1 MKQSTPA
8 SIASILLTVT
18 VSTLAAA
25 TDMSSNAIGPPRTNS
40 TTIMGQ
46 TKPLPRPD
54 LIVQPVSE
62 VKLPMFLVKNV
73 GAANSGQSIV
83 QVQCHTMPAAA
94 AGVPCMPN
102 VHYINVIA
110 SPPSPGTMMT
120 VPNVW
125 RIPVS
130 SLSASGGE
138 AKLHVSVIPKANQTN
153 GLKFRVC
160 ADVTEAI
167 VESSETNNCA
177 TFVFNLP
184 S

>member
-8 SIASILLTVT
+8 SIASILLTAT
-18 VSTLAAA
+18 ASTLAAA
-25 TDMSSNAIGPPRTNS
+25 SDMSSNAIGPPRTNS
-40 TTIMGQ
+40 TIVGQ
-46 TKPLPRPD
+46 AKPFPRPD

-102 VHYINVIA
+102 VHYVNVIA
-110 SPPSPGTMMT
+110 SLPSPGTMMT
-120 VPNVW
+120 APNVW
-125 RIPVS
+125 RIPVGV
-130 SLSASGGE
+130 LSASGGE